1 MKYLIL
7 WGVIFALCARF
18 VWWPIIKS
26 ELEDADRMIE
36 NEIKN
41 KNNEGY

>member
-7 WGVIFALCARF
+7 WGVAYFLVARF

-26 ELEDADRMIE
+26 ELEESDQMIE

-41 KNNEGY
+41 KNDEGY